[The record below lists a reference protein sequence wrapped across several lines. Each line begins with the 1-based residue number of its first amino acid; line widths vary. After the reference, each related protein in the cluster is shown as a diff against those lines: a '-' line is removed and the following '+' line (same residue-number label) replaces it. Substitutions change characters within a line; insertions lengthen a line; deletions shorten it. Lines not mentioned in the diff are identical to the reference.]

1 MDNKLYIKKII
12 RDDNEIFTFDRN
24 EIYLA
29 KNNTLLVRPD
39 PDTTAV
45 EFTEADGGEMVRQR
59 NSTYTQPINGL
70 IIPKTSDYWALVSEV
85 SLFFQI
91 NHTYKIVY
99 VKKDGSYFATAGAWI
114 SQGLQII
121 PVPFE
126 TYSEWSVEFTLGD
139 VSWTEYAEDS
149 SGHEIY
155 SNTVT
160 LPLISASTGGE
171 FWDSVGL
178 VADNVGE
185 VWEAGN
191 GGVQTVNI
199 ASTRKLYPVWVVNG
213 PCVNPKLQN
222 NTTDTNAE
230 FDGTVAE
237 GQTLTVDFAAGT
249 AYLNSA
255 LVTRYVFGS
264 VSFVPGDNLVGFN
277 SDGGTTDS
285 STISWN
291 NIIG

>member
-1 MDNKLYIKKII
+1 MNGKLYIKKII
-12 RDDNEIFTFDRN
+12 RDDGASFAFDGQ

-29 KNNTLLVRPD
+29 RDNTLLVRPD
-39 PDTTAV
+39 PNTTAV

-59 NSTYTQPINGL
+59 SATYSQKVNGL
-70 IIPKTSDYWALVSEV
+70 IVPKTTDYWTLASVL
-85 SLFFQI
+85 SLFFEI
-91 NHTYKIVY
+91 NHTYKIIY
-99 VKKDGSYFATAGAWI
+99 VRKDGTLFATRGAWI
-114 SQGLQII
+114 SFGLQIV
-121 PVPFE
+121 PVPHE
-126 TYSEWSVEFTLGD
+126 EYSKWSIEFTLGD
-139 VSWTEYAEDS
+139 VNWTEYSEDS
-149 SGHEIY
+149 SGHETY
-155 SNTVT
+155 ANSVT
-160 LPLISASTGGE
+160 LPLISASSGGE
-171 FWDSVGL
+171 YWDSVGL

-199 ASTRKLYPVWVVNG
+199 ASTRTLYPVWVVEG

-230 FDGTVAE
+230 FDGTVAA
-237 GQTLTVDFAAGT
+237 GQTLTVDFTAGT

-264 VSFVPGDNLVGFN
+264 VSFRPGENLVGFN
-277 SDGGTTDS
+277 SDGGATDS
-285 STISWN
+285 STIYWN

>member
-1 MDNKLYIKKII
+1 MNDKLYIKKII
-12 RDDNEIFTFDRN
+12 RDDGASFAFDGQ

-29 KNNTLLVRPD
+29 KDNTLLVRPD
-39 PDTTAV
+39 PNTTAV

-59 NSTYTQPINGL
+59 NATYTQDVKG
-70 IIPKTSDYWALVSEV
+70 IIVPKTTDYWTLTSSL

-91 NHTYKIVY
+91 NHTYKLIY
-99 VKKDGSYFATAGAWI
+99 IKKDGTMFATSGAWI
-114 SQGLQII
+114 SMGLQIV
-121 PVPFE
+121 PVPHE
-126 TYSEWSVEFTLGD
+126 NYSNWSIQFTLGN
-139 VSWTEYAEDS
+139 VNWTEYSEDS
-149 SGHEIY
+149 SGHETY
-155 SNTVT
+155 ANSVT
-160 LPLISASTGGE
+160 LPLISASLGGE
-171 FWDSVGL
+171 YWDSVGL
-178 VADNVGE
+178 VADNIGE
-185 VWEAGN
+185 VWEAGS

-199 ASTRKLYPVWVVNG
+199 ASTRLLYPVWVVNG

-230 FDGTVAE
+230 FDGTVAA

-277 SDGGTTDS
+277 SDGGETDT
-285 STISWN
+285 STIYWN
-291 NIIG
+291 NVIG

>member
-1 MDNKLYIKKII
+1 MNDKLYIKKII
-12 RDDNEIFTFDRN
+12 RDDGASFAFDGQ

-29 KNNTLLVRPD
+29 KDNTLLVRPD
-39 PDTTAV
+39 PNTTAV

-59 NSTYTQPINGL
+59 NATYTQDVKG
-70 IIPKTSDYWALVSEV
+70 IIVPKSTDYWTLTSSL

-91 NHTYKIVY
+91 NHTYKLIY
-99 VKKDGSYFATAGAWI
+99 IKKDGTMFATSGAWI
-114 SQGLQII
+114 SMGLQIV
-121 PVPFE
+121 PVPHE
-126 TYSEWSVEFTLGD
+126 NYSNWSIQFTLGN
-139 VSWTEYAEDS
+139 VNWTEYSEDS
-149 SGHEIY
+149 SGHETFAN
-155 SNTVT
+155 SVV
-160 LPLISASTGGE
+160 LPLISASLGGE
-171 FWDSVGL
+171 YWDSVGL
-178 VADNVGE
+178 VADSVGE

-199 ASTRKLYPVWVVNG
+199 ASTRLLYPVWVVNG

-230 FDGTVAE
+230 FDGTVAA

-277 SDGGTTDS
+277 SDGGETDT
-285 STISWN
+285 STIYWN
-291 NIIG
+291 NVIG